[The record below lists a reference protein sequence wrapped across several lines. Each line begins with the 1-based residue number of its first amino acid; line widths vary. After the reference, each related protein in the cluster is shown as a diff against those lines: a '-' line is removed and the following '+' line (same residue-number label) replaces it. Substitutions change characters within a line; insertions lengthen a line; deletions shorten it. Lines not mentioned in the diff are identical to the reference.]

1 MNLENVLGELSA
13 LGGALVFGVA
23 STAYTLA
30 GRKIDA
36 SFSMALSLVISLF
49 FFVPI
54 HQLMHGEPVPL
65 NAEPDRWLI
74 LGLSSLA
81 GFVISA
87 LFLLRSF
94 QYIGPRL
101 TMLIGSTSPIFA
113 ALMARVFLG
122 QQLPAFAVIGIA
134 IVVGGVVWV
143 VSERGARQIEG
154 QEAGYGKG
162 LSMAVAAAV
171 SQGAGFVLM
180 SEGVAGGFS
189 PMSAGLI
196 RTIVAIVLL
205 WVYIALRGTLRHNL
219 ELILSSPGA
228 LAWLALA
235 SAAGPVAGTTLILIS
250 LQYTSVGISST
261 LTNTTPI
268 FLIPIAYLAF
278 GERITARA
286 VVGTLIAIAGVAL
299 LFAA

>member
-1 MNLENVLGELSA
+1 MILENVIGETLSLA
-13 LGGALVFGVA
+13 AALVFGVA

-49 FFVPI
+49 FYVPL
-54 HQLMHGEPVPL
+54 HQVIHGEPAPL
-65 NAEPDRWLI
+65 NAEADRWLI

-113 ALMARVFLG
+113 ALMAWVFLG
-122 QQLPAFAVIGIA
+122 QGLPTFAVIGIVF
-134 IVVGGVVWV
+134 VVGGVVWV
-143 VSERGARQIEG
+143 VSERSAQQFDRQYAE
-154 QEAGYGKG
+154 YGKG
-162 LSMAVAAAV
+162 LGMAVAAAV
-171 SQGAGFVLM
+171 GQGAAFVLM

-205 WVYIALRGTLRHNL
+205 WVFIAWRGKLRHNL
-219 ELILSSPGA
+219 SLIAASPCALTWLIL
-228 LAWLALA
+228 A
-235 SAAGPVAGTTLILIS
+235 SVSGPVAGTTLILVS
-250 LQYTSVGISST
+250 LQFTSVGISST

-286 VVGTLIAIAGVAL
+286 VVGTLVAIAGVAL

>member
-1 MNLENVLGELSA
+1 MNLENVIGEILA
-13 LGGALVFGVA
+13 LGAALVFGVA

-30 GRKIDA
+30 GRKFGA

-49 FFVPI
+49 FYVPL
-54 HQLMHGEPVPL
+54 HQLIHGEPVPL
-65 NAEPDRWLI
+65 EAEPDRWLI

-113 ALMARVFLG
+113 ALMAWVFLG
-122 QQLPAFAVIGIA
+122 QQLPAFTVIGIA
-134 IVVGGVVWV
+134 FVVGGVVWV
-143 VSERGARQIEG
+143 VSERGG
-154 QEAGYGKG
+154 QRFDSEHAEYGKG

-171 SQGAGFVLM
+171 GQGAAFVLM
-180 SEGVAGGFS
+180 SEGVVGGFS
-189 PMSAGLI
+189 AMSAGLI
-196 RTIVAIVLL
+196 RTIVAIALL
-205 WVYIALRGTLRHNL
+205 WAYIALRGKLRHNL
-219 ELILSSPGA
+219 ALVASSPRA

-235 SAAGPVAGTTLILIS
+235 SVAGPVAGTMLILVS
-250 LQYTSVGISST
+250 LQFTSVGISST

-286 VVGTLIAIAGVAL
+286 VAGTFLAIAGVAL

>member
-1 MNLENVLGELSA
+1 MENVVGEIMA
-13 LGGALVFGVA
+13 LGAALFFGLA

-30 GRKIDA
+30 GRKIGA
-36 SFSMALSLVISLF
+36 SFSMALSLVISLLF
-49 FFVPI
+49 YAPL
-54 HQLMHGEPVPL
+54 HQVMHGEPVPL
-65 NAEPDRWLI
+65 DAELDRWLI

-113 ALMARVFLG
+113 ALMAWGFLG
-122 QQLPAFAVIGIA
+122 QKLPTFAVIGIA
-134 IVVGGVVWV
+134 FVVGGVVWV
-143 VSERGARQIEG
+143 VSERGAQQVE
-154 QEAGYGKG
+154 QEPAEYGKG

-171 SQGAGFVLM
+171 GQGAAFVLM

-189 PMSAGLI
+189 PVSAGLI
-196 RTIVAIVLL
+196 RTIVAIALL
-205 WVYIALRGTLRHNL
+205 WAFIAWRGQLRHNL
-219 ELILSSPGA
+219 SLIASSPRAVAWLIL
-228 LAWLALA
+228 A
-235 SAAGPVAGTTLILIS
+235 SVAGPVAGTTLILIS
-250 LQYTSVGISST
+250 LQFTSVGISST

-286 VVGTLIAIAGVAL
+286 VVGTLVAIAGVAL

>member
-1 MNLENVLGELSA
+1 MNLEYVLGEILA
-13 LGGALVFGVA
+13 LGAALVFGVA

-36 SFSMALSLVISLF
+36 SFSMALSLLISLVF
-49 FFVPI
+49 YVPL
-54 HQLMHGEPVPL
+54 HQVIHGEPVPL
-65 NAEPDRWLI
+65 QAAPDRWLI

-113 ALMARVFLG
+113 ALMAWIFLG
-122 QQLPAFAVIGIA
+122 QQLPAFAVIGIVF
-134 IVVGGVVWV
+134 VVGGVVWV
-143 VSERGARQIEG
+143 VSERGARQINE
-154 QEAGYGKG
+154 QDADYGKG
-162 LSMAVAAAV
+162 LAMAVAAAV
-171 SQGAGFVLM
+171 AQGAGFVLM

-219 ELILSSPGA
+219 ELIVSSSRA
-228 LAWLALA
+228 LVWLVLA
-235 SAAGPVAGTTLILIS
+235 AVSGPVAGTTLILIS

>member
-1 MNLENVLGELSA
+1 MA
-13 LGGALVFGVA
+13 LGAALMFGVA
-23 STAYTLA
+23 SASYTLA
-30 GRKIDA
+30 GRKIGA
-36 SFSMALSLVISLF
+36 SFSMALSLLISLAF
-49 FFVPI
+49 YAPI
-54 HQLMHGEPVPL
+54 HQLLHGEPVPL

-122 QQLPAFAVIGIA
+122 QQLPAFASLGIA
-134 IVVGGVVWV
+134 LVVSGVVWV
-143 VSERGARQIEG
+143 VSERGAQPVERRNPN
-154 QEAGYGKG
+154 YVKG
-162 LSMAVAAAV
+162 LSMAVASAV
-171 SQGAGFVLM
+171 GQGVAFVLM

-196 RTIVAIVLL
+196 RTMVAIVLL
-205 WVYIALRGTLRHNL
+205 WAYIALRGNLRQNL
-219 ELILSSPGA
+219 RLISSTPRAFAWLIL
-228 LAWLALA
+228 A
-235 SAAGPVAGTTLILIS
+235 SVSGPVVGTTLILIS
-250 LQYTSVGISST
+250 LQFTSVGISST

-268 FLIPIAYLAF
+268 FLLPIAYLAF
-278 GERITARA
+278 GERITWRA
-286 VVGTLIAIAGVAL
+286 VAGTFVAIAGVAL

>member
-1 MNLENVLGELSA
+1 MENVFGEIM
-13 LGGALVFGVA
+13 ALVAALTFGVA
-23 STAYTLA
+23 STAYTVA
-30 GRKIDA
+30 GRKFGA
-36 SFSMALSLVISLF
+36 SFSMALSLVISLVF
-49 FFVPI
+49 YVPL
-54 HQLMHGEPVPL
+54 HQVIHGEPVPL
-65 NAEPDRWLI
+65 HAAPDRWLI

-113 ALMARVFLG
+113 ALMAWLFLG
-122 QQLPAFAVIGIA
+122 QQLPAFAVIGIV

-143 VSERGARQIEG
+143 VSERSAQQFDQQHAE
-154 QEAGYGKG
+154 YGKG

-171 SQGAGFVLM
+171 GQGAAFVLM
-180 SEGVAGGFS
+180 SEGVAGGF
-189 PMSAGLI
+189 PPISAGLI

-205 WVYIALRGTLRHNL
+205 WAFIALRGQLRHNL
-219 ELILSSPGA
+219 ALVTSSPRA
-228 LAWLALA
+228 LAWLVLA
-235 SAAGPVAGTTLILIS
+235 SASGPVAGTALILLS

-286 VVGTLIAIAGVAL
+286 VAGTIIAIAGVAL

>member
-1 MNLENVLGELSA
+1 MENTVGEILA
-13 LGGALVFGVA
+13 LGAALSFGVA
-23 STAYTLA
+23 SAAYTLA
-30 GRKIDA
+30 GRKFGA
-36 SFSMALSLVISLF
+36 SFSMALSLLVSLAF
-49 FFVPI
+49 YAPI
-54 HQLMHGEPVPL
+54 HQLLHGEPLPL
-65 NAEPDRWLI
+65 NAAPDRWLI

-87 LFLLRSF
+87 LFLLRAF

-113 ALMARVFLG
+113 ALMAWVFLG
-122 QQLPAFAVIGIA
+122 QQLPAFAVLGIA
-134 IVVGGVVWV
+134 SVVGGVVWV
-143 VSERGARQIEG
+143 VSERGAQPSDQRDPK
-154 QEAGYGKG
+154 YVTG
-162 LSMAVAAAV
+162 LAMAVASAV
-171 SQGAGFVLM
+171 GQGAAFVLM

-205 WVYIALRGTLRHNL
+205 WAYIALRGKLRQNL
-219 ELILSSPGA
+219 RIVRSAPRA
-228 LAWLALA
+228 FAWLVLA
-235 SAAGPVAGTTLILIS
+235 SISGPVAGTTLILAS

-268 FLIPIAYLAF
+268 FLIPIAWLAF

-286 VVGTLIAIAGVAL
+286 VAGTIVAIAGVAL

>member
-1 MNLENVLGELSA
+1 MENVIGEILA
-13 LGGALVFGVA
+13 LGAALSFGVA
-23 STAYTLA
+23 SASYTLA
-30 GRKIDA
+30 GRKFGA
-36 SFSMALSLVISLF
+36 SFSMALSLLISLAF
-49 FFVPI
+49 YAPI
-54 HQLMHGEPVPL
+54 HQLLHGEPVPF
-65 NAEPDRWLI
+65 NAAPERWLI

-87 LFLLRSF
+87 LLLLRAF
-94 QYIGPRL
+94 QSIGPRL

-122 QQLPAFAVIGIA
+122 QQLPAFAVLGIA
-134 IVVGGVVWV
+134 LVVGGVVWV
-143 VSERGARQIEG
+143 VSERGAQTADQGDSKYI
-154 QEAGYGKG
+154 KG
-162 LSMAVAAAV
+162 LSMAVASAV
-171 SQGAGFVLM
+171 GQGAAFALM

-189 PMSAGLI
+189 AMSAGLI

-205 WVYIALRGTLRHNL
+205 WAYIALRGKLRQNL
-219 ELILSSPGA
+219 RMVSSSPRA
-228 LAWLALA
+228 LAWLVLA
-235 SAAGPVAGTTLILIS
+235 SVSGPVAGTTLILIS
-250 LQYTSVGISST
+250 LQFTSVGVSST

-286 VVGTLIAIAGVAL
+286 VAGTIIAIAGVAL

>member
-1 MNLENVLGELSA
+1 LENVFGEVLA
-13 LGGALVFGVA
+13 LTAALVFGVA

-30 GRKIDA
+30 GRKFGA
-36 SFSMALSLVISLF
+36 SLSMALSLIVSLGF
-49 FFVPI
+49 YVPL
-54 HQLMHGEPVPL
+54 HQLIHGELVPL
-65 NAEPDRWLI
+65 TAEPDRWLI

-113 ALMARVFLG
+113 ALLAWAFLG
-122 QQLPAFAVIGIA
+122 QQLPTFAVIGIA
-134 IVVGGVVWV
+134 FVVGGVVWV
-143 VSERGARQIEG
+143 VSERSAQQFDREHA
-154 QEAGYGKG
+154 EYGKG
-162 LSMAVAAAV
+162 LLMAVAAAIG
-171 SQGAGFVLM
+171 QGAAFALM

-196 RTIVAIVLL
+196 RTIVAIAFL
-205 WVYIALRGTLRHNL
+205 WAYIALRGQLRYNL
-219 ELILSSPGA
+219 SLIASSPRA
-228 LAWLALA
+228 LAWLVLA
-235 SAAGPVAGTTLILIS
+235 SVAGPVAGTILILIS
-250 LQYTSVGISST
+250 LQFTSVGVSST

-268 FLIPIAYLAF
+268 FLIPITYFAF
-278 GERITARA
+278 GEHITARA
-286 VVGTLIAIAGVAL
+286 VIGTLVAIAGVAL